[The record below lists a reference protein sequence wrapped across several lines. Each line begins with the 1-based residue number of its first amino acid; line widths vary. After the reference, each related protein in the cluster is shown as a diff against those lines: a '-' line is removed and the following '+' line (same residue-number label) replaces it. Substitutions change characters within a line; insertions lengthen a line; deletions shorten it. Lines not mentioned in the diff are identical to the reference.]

1 MDLFA
6 LLIFILVYCGMFLG
20 RLPGLALDRTGIALL
35 GALLMV
41 VGQRLDL
48 PTAWAAIDLPTM
60 ALLFGLMILSAQ
72 LRLGGFYSQLTRRL
86 TTAKLT
92 PGALLALLIAISAL
106 LSALLVNDIVCLA
119 MAPILVEG
127 CARRHLNPV
136 PFLLGL
142 ACAANIG
149 SAATLIGNPQ
159 NILIGQTLQLS
170 FGGYLQLATV
180 PVLLGLGITWI
191 VITRAYRQRWKLT
204 ISADITPATA
214 FDPWQT
220 VKGLVLLA
228 MLTSAF
234 LFTAWPRELVAL
246 AAAALLLASRRT
258 ASRQLLNLVD
268 WQLLLLFMGLFV
280 VHQVLE
286 TSDMPVYSLNVLAG
300 YGIDITRPSW
310 LFGLAVVLSNLVS
323 NVPAVMLLLPAAKH
337 PAAGPL
343 LALASTLAGNLLVIG
358 SLANIIVVDQAARLG
373 VPLGWREHARIG
385 VPVTLL
391 SLAVTAGWLWLMVL

>member
-1 MDLFA
+1 MDHFVT
-6 LLIFILVYCGMFLG
+6 LIFLLVYLGMFLG

-41 VGQRLDL
+41 VGGRLDL
-48 PTAWAAIDLPTM
+48 TTAWAAIDLPTM

-72 LRLGGFYSQLTRRL
+72 LRLGGFYSCLTRRL
-86 TTAKLT
+86 ASAKLT
-92 PGALLALLIAISAL
+92 PGALLALLICISAL

-119 MAPILVEG
+119 MAPMLVEG
-127 CARRHLNPV
+127 CARRKLNPI

-142 ACAANIG
+142 VCAANIG

-170 FGGYLQLATV
+170 FVDYLGVAII
-180 PVLLGLGITWI
+180 PVLAGLAISWL
-191 VITRAYRQRWKLT
+191 VIARAYHHRWILVV
-204 ISADITPATA
+204 TPDVAPVKV
-214 FDPWQT
+214 FDAWQT
-220 VKGLVLLA
+220 VKGLIILL
-228 MLTSAF
+228 MITGAF
-234 LFTAWPRELVAL
+234 LFASWPRELVAL
-246 AAAALLLASRRT
+246 AAAALLLTSRRT

-280 VHQVLE
+280 VHQALAAG
-286 TSDMPVYSLNVLAG
+286 DLPARSLDALAAC
-300 YGIDITRPSW
+300 GIDITRPGW
-310 LFGLAVVLSNLVS
+310 LFGLAAVLSNLVS

-358 SLANIIVVDQAARLG
+358 SIANIIVVDQAARLG
-373 VPLGWREHARIG
+373 VSLGWREHARVG

-391 SLAVTAGWLWLMVL
+391 SLAVTAGWLWWVVL

>member
-1 MDLFA
+1 MDLFTI
-6 LLIFILVYCGMFLG
+6 LVFILVYLGMFLG

-41 VGQRLDL
+41 IGQRLDL
-48 PTAWAAIDLPTM
+48 ATAWSAIDLPTM
-60 ALLFGLMILSAQ
+60 ALLFGLMIVSAQ
-72 LRLGGFYSQLTRRL
+72 LRLGGFYSQLTRHL
-86 TTAKLT
+86 TTTQLT
-92 PGALLALLIAISAL
+92 PPALLALLVAISAL

-119 MAPILVEG
+119 MAPVLVEG
-127 CARRHLNPV
+127 CARRHLNPI

-170 FGGYLQLATV
+170 FLGYLGLAAV
-180 PVLLGLGITWI
+180 PVLIGLCITWL
-191 VITRAYRQRWKLT
+191 VITRAYRQNWHLAVT
-204 ISADITPATA
+204 ADFSVTKT

-220 VKGLVLLA
+220 IKGLALLA
-228 MLTSAF
+228 MLTGAF
-234 LFTAWPRELVAL
+234 LVTDWPRELIAL
-246 AAAALLLASRRT
+246 AAAALLLTSRRT

-280 VHQVLE
+280 VHQALAA
-286 TSDMPVYSLNVLAG
+286 SDLPARSLNTLTI
-300 YGIDITRPSW
+300 YGIDITRPGW
-310 LFGLAVVLSNLVS
+310 LFGLAAVLSNLVS

-337 PAAGPL
+337 PAAGAL

-358 SLANIIVVDQAARLG
+358 SIANIIVVDQAARLG

-385 VPVTLL
+385 VPITLL
-391 SLAVTAGWLWLMVL
+391 SLAVTAGWLWLVAM

>member
-6 LLIFILVYCGMFLG
+6 ILIFILVYLGMFLG

-41 VGQRLDL
+41 IGQRLDL
-48 PTAWAAIDLPTM
+48 AAAWSAIDLPTM
-60 ALLFGLMILSAQ
+60 ALLFGLMIVSAQ
-72 LRLGGFYSQLTRRL
+72 LRLGGFYSQLTRR
-86 TTAKLT
+86 TITAKLT
-92 PGALLALLIAISAL
+92 PGMLLALLIAISAL

-119 MAPILVEG
+119 IAPILVEG
-127 CARRHLNPV
+127 CARKHLNPI

-149 SAATLIGNPQ
+149 SATTLVGNPQ

-170 FGGYLQLATV
+170 FLGYLGLAAV
-180 PVLLGLGITWI
+180 PVLFGLGITWL
-191 VITRAYRQRWKLT
+191 VITRAYRQRWNLAVN
-204 ISADITPATA
+204 ADISMVRAW
-214 FDPWQT
+214 DSRQSI
-220 VKGLVLLA
+220 KGLVLLA
-228 MLTSAF
+228 MLTGAF
-234 LFTAWPRELVAL
+234 LFTDWPRELVAL

-258 ASRQLLNLVD
+258 ASRQLLDLVD

-280 VHQVLE
+280 VHQALAA
-286 TSDMPVYSLNVLAG
+286 SDLPARSLNTLAA
-300 YGIDITRPSW
+300 YGIDITRPAW
-310 LFGLAVVLSNLVS
+310 LFGLAAVLSNLVS

-337 PAAGPL
+337 PVAGAL

-358 SLANIIVVDQAARLG
+358 SIANIIVVDQAARLG

-391 SLAVTAGWLWLMVL
+391 SLAITAGWLWLVAM

>member
-1 MDLFA
+1 MDIFA
-6 LLIFILVYCGMFLG
+6 ILIFILVYLGMFLG

-41 VGQRLDL
+41 IGQRLAL
-48 PTAWAAIDLPTM
+48 TTAWSAIDLPTM

-86 TTAKLT
+86 TTAQLT
-92 PGALLALLIAISAL
+92 PPTLLAVLIVIGAL

-127 CARRHLNPV
+127 CARRHINPI

-170 FGGYLQLATV
+170 FLGYLGVASV
-180 PVLLGLGITWI
+180 PVLMGLGITWL
-191 VITRAYRQRWKLT
+191 VIIRAYRQRWTLT
-204 ISADITPATA
+204 ITTDISVTQA
-214 FDPWQT
+214 FAPWQT
-220 VKGLVLLA
+220 IKGLALVVIITGVFLL
-228 MLTSAF
+228 TN
-234 LFTAWPRELVAL
+234 WPRELVAL
-246 AAAALLLASRRT
+246 AAAALLLTSRRT

-280 VHQVLE
+280 VHQALAAG
-286 TSDMPVYSLNVLAG
+286 DLPARSLNALAA
-300 YGIDITRPSW
+300 YGIDITRPGW

-358 SLANIIVVDQAARLG
+358 SIANIIVVDQAARLG

-391 SLAVTAGWLWLMVL
+391 SLTVTAGWLWLVAI